1 MDVMNC
7 QELAVPIAIM
17 RHVVDVESAFNRYA
31 IGVVGGRLLRQPTNL
46 PEAIATAR
54 MLERRGFNFS
64 VGLAQVNRYNLAKYG
79 LSSYSKAFDTCPN
92 LQAGARILA
101 DCYIRAGTDWG
112 RALSCYYS
120 GNFTVGFRD
129 GYVRKV
135 FASMR
140 GSTTDGRLLSES
152 IPIGPVS
159 GARHGA
165 AWPPAALT
173 SASILDRRLATTPA
187 VPAGPNAVAQA
198 PSSMAMTADAQSEPV
213 GLAAS
218 TVAHHEVGHAMTDQS
233 DARGVVDA
241 AFVF

>member
-101 DCYIRAGTDWG
+101 DCYIRAGADWG

-140 GSTTDGRLLSES
+140 GSTTDGRLLSEP

-159 GARHGA
+159 GARHC
-165 AWPPAALT
+165 
-173 SASILDRRLATTPA
+173 
-187 VPAGPNAVAQA
+187 
-198 PSSMAMTADAQSEPV
+198 
-213 GLAAS
+213 LAAGC
-218 TVAHHEVGHAMTDQS
+218 AHQRIDPGSPPSHNPSRPSRAQC
-233 DARGVVDA
+233 RGSSPVIHGDDG
-241 AFVF
+241 